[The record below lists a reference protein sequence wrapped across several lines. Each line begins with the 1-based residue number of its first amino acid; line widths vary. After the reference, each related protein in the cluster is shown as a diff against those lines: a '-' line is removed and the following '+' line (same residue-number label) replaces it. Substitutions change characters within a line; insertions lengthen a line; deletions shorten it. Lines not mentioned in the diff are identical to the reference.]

1 MDRII
6 NTALVLIDV
15 YLWLFKKYGL
25 AMFVTRKACRHAAVG
40 RAKWTAFWNTPVRDH
55 RDLVHSASDLIAKL
69 REERARAASIAF
81 GNAHAKFAIEFDRAN
96 PGQYA
101 MAA

>member
-1 MDRII
+1 MDRIV

-25 AMFVTRKACRHAAVG
+25 ALFVTRKVCRHAAVG
-40 RAKWTAFWNTPVRDH
+40 RAKWTIFWNTPVRDH
-55 RDLVHSASDLIAKL
+55 RDLVHSASDLITRL
-69 REERARAASIAF
+69 REERAIAASKVLIVNIAP
-81 GNAHAKFAIEFDRAN
+81 AVHRDR
-96 PGQYA
+96 YA